1 MKSNRFIR
9 LTHNNM
15 CDMYESGYMAKGNLV
30 KYRYNGHW
38 LHNYGLDSN
47 DNEWRVGI
55 ISHIHR
61 ISFMRGSLQIVINEE
76 WLNERMDF
84 IYDLVVFPNCGT
96 YPTETISLEGYEI
109 YLAKV

>member
-1 MKSNRFIR
+1 
-9 LTHNNM
+9 
-15 CDMYESGYMAKGNLV
+15 
-30 KYRYNGHW
+30 
-38 LHNYGLDSN
+38 
-47 DNEWRVGI
+47 
-55 ISHIHR
+55 
-61 ISFMRGSLQIVINEE
+61 MRGSLQIVINEE

>member
-1 MKSNRFIR
+1 MKNKRFVKLI
-9 LTHNNM
+9 NNNSRVLY
-15 CDMYESGYMAKGNLV
+15 DDGYMSKGNLV

-38 LHNYGLDSN
+38 LNNYGLDSN
-47 DNEWRVGI
+47 DNQWRVGI
-55 ISHIHR
+55 ISHVHR

-76 WLNERMDF
+76 WLNEKMDF

-96 YPTETISLEGYEI
+96 YSTETISLEGYDI